1 MKRNDG
7 IKMRSRSER
16 NNNSKVDK
24 LLKELNLKIKY
35 HDIVDFAEK
44 IHKINELK
52 IEENKIRD
60 AEISSIN
67 DKIHEL
73 LIDNYNLQ
81 QSIKEK
87 INLRKQ
93 YEKEQ
98 KEISEYCNELR
109 NKFFNS
115 ENVFKSYKYG
125 INNLKSNYEKTQEF
139 YDKKVEELMNEN
151 DKINKRINDRIDFYT
166 HQKNQIIETNAKIER
181 LKRELNDQN
190 KLMSNRNKINKEKYN
205 NLKEAY
211 EDLKRKLSFM
221 ELDYYRDKTVPSTT
235 ISLTNN
241 ENNKNSSSEK
251 KSENSKSEIKENED
265 NKNLL
270 SQLDELSK
278 KFKEFSITSDRFSKK
293 ETAVSKGKTSSKY
306 KNPYSKSYY

>member
-35 HDIVDFAEK
+35 HDIVDFA
-44 IHKINELK
+44 LK

-139 YDKKVEELMNEN
+139 YDKKVEEIMNEN

-221 ELDYYRDKTVPSTT
+221 ELDYYQDKTVPSTT

-270 SQLDELSK
+270 SQLD
-278 KFKEFSITSDRFSKK
+278 RFSKK
-293 ETAVSKGKTSSKY
+293 ETAVSKGKTSSKH